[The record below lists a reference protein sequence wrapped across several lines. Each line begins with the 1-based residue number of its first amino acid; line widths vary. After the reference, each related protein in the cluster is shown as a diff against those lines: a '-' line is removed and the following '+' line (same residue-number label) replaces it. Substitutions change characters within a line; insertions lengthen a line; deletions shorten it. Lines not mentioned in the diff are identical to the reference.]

1 MTPVQLRATDPTR
14 PDWRFRAGVFVS
26 RNWISVVALLALA
39 VSSVAITM
47 IVIRQKDLSDALARV
62 QASRVETAR
71 TVCRFQDRQNR
82 PILAILEFSYA
93 SARERRPGPVTEDA
107 IRRTR
112 ELARPLTPEETRA
125 ACASLLRRIRSGP
138 PPPP

>member
-1 MTPVQLRATDPTR
+1 MPVQLRATDPTR
-14 PDWRFRAGVFVS
+14 PDWRFRTGVFVA

-39 VSSVAITM
+39 VSAVAITM
-47 IVIRQKDLSDALARV
+47 IISRQNDLEGALDRL

-71 TVCRFQDRQNR
+71 TVCRFNDRQNR
-82 PILAILEFSYA
+82 PILAILDFSYA
-93 SARERRPGPVTEDA
+93 SARERRPGPITEER

-112 ELARPLTPEETRA
+112 ELARPLTPEETKI

-138 PPPP
+138 PPR